1 MSAAPSDS
9 GSSGDP
15 HASQWLNIMV
25 EFTHTN
31 SSDRDKLSRGER
43 YRCLRADAQRHR
55 EELQAWIASEGLE
68 GEIKDMGDALAFDL
82 LFITATAQAAAALNR
97 APGVV
102 AVRPAGD
109 GDMTGPGGVSLAYV

>member
-1 MSAAPSDS
+1 MSAAPPASAL
-9 GSSGDP
+9 SGDP
-15 HASQWLNIMV
+15 HASQWMNIMV

-31 SSDRDKLSRGER
+31 ASDRDRLSRRER

-55 EELQAWIASEGLE
+55 EELQAWIASQGLE
-68 GEIKDMGDALAFDL
+68 GEVKEMGDALAFDL
-82 LFITATAQAAAALNR
+82 LFVTATPQAAAALNR

-109 GDMTGPGGVSLAYV
+109 MTGPGGTSAVYV